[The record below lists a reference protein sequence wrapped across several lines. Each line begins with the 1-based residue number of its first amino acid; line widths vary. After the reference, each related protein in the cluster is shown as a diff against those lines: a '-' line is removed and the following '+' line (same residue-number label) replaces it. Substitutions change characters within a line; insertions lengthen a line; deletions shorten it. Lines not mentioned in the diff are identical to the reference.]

1 MAIKFD
7 FNRLRTAISGF
18 VKAEDTAGSEVKHI
32 PIMQTVAA
40 TTTIAG
46 VAATT
51 VLKDDDFGKVI
62 FLTQSGGSDSAI
74 TLPPATA
81 GGTLTFI
88 VASTPGGAGDIVI
101 TAAVADTIVFA
112 GAADSGADGATNL
125 LADSFTVEA
134 AAIGGERI
142 ECVADG
148 SFWYV
153 YAHQGIIGAVTAI
166 GTANVT
172 LATGV

>member
-32 PIMQTVAA
+32 PIMQTVAK
-40 TTTIAG
+40 TRTIAG

-51 VLKDDDFGKVI
+51 ILKDDDFGMTI

-74 TLPPATA
+74 TLPPPTN
-81 GGTLTFI
+81 GGQLTFI
-88 VASTPGGAGDIVI
+88 VASTPGGTGDVVVSSP
-101 TAAVADTIVFA
+101 TADTIVFCSN
-112 GAADSGADGATNL
+112 GDADADGASNL
-125 LADSFTVEA
+125 LADSFTIEA

-142 ECVADG
+142 ELVADG
-148 SFWYV
+148 TYWYAFASMNV
-153 YAHQGIIGAVTAI
+153 IGSI
-166 GTANVT
+166 T
-172 LATGV
+172 LAG

>member
-62 FLTQSGGSDSAI
+62 FLSQTGGSDSNI
-74 TLPPATA
+74 TLPPPTN
-81 GGTLTFI
+81 GGQLTFI
-88 VASTPGGAGDIVI
+88 VASTPGGTGDVVI
-101 TAAVADTIVFA
+101 TAPTADTIVA
-112 GAADSGADGATNL
+112 MSAADSGADGASNL
-125 LADSFTVEA
+125 LADTITVEA
-134 AAIGGERI
+134 ASVGGERI
-142 ECVADG
+142 ELVGDG
-148 SFWYV
+148 TYWYCYV
-153 YAHQGIIGAVTAI
+153 HQNAVGSITFA
-166 GTANVT
+166 G
-172 LATGV
+172 

>member
-1 MAIKFD
+1 MALKFS

-51 VLKDDDFGKVI
+51 VLKDDDFGKTI

-74 TLPPATA
+74 TLPPPTN
-81 GGTLTFI
+81 GGQLTFI
-88 VASTPGGAGDIVI
+88 VASTPGGTGDIVI
-101 TAAVADTIVFA
+101 SSPSTDTIVA
-112 GAADSGADGATNL
+112 MSTADAGADGASNL
-125 LADSFTVEA
+125 LADTVTVEA
-134 AAIGGERI
+134 ASIGGERM
-142 ECVADG
+142 EFVADG
-148 SFWYV
+148 TYWYCFA
-153 YAHQGIIGAVTAI
+153 YQNAVGSITFA
-166 GTANVT
+166 G
-172 LATGV
+172 

>member
-1 MAIKFD
+1 MALKFS
-7 FNRLRTAISGF
+7 FNKFRTAVSGF
-18 VKAEDTAGSEVKHI
+18 IKAQDVAGEEVLHI
-32 PIMQTVAA
+32 PQIQIAPVTMA
-40 TTTIAG
+40 IAG
-46 VAATT
+46 VVQTT

-101 TAAVADTIVFA
+101 TAATADTIVFA
-112 GAADSGADGATNL
+112 AAADSGADGATNL

-153 YAHQGIIGAVTAI
+153 YAHQGIIGAITAA
-166 GTANVT
+166 G
-172 LATGV
+172 

>member
-1 MAIKFD
+1 MAKKFS
-7 FNRLRTAISGF
+7 FNLFRTAISDF
-18 VKAEDTAGSEVKHI
+18 IKADESIGSEVLYI
-32 PIMQTVAA
+32 PRMQMAPVTMN
-40 TTTIAG
+40 IAG
-46 VAATT
+46 VVQTT

-62 FLTQSGGSDSAI
+62 FLTQTGGSDSAI

-88 VASTPGGAGDIVI
+88 VALTPGGAGDIVI

-112 GAADSGADGATNL
+112 ASADAGADGATNL

-142 ECVADG
+142 ECVSDG

-153 YAHQGIIGAVTAI
+153 YAHQGVIGAVTAA
-166 GTANVT
+166 G
-172 LATGV
+172 